1 MVTPR
6 VRAFRERIWLVFDP
20 KGEAWLVEN
29 EGEVRS
35 VEARVGWTVREY
47 GMKAL
52 PKKEEPQQAAEEEPF
67 L

>member
-20 KGEAWLVEN
+20 KGEAYLVEN
-29 EGEVRS
+29 EGELRS
-35 VEARVGWTVREY
+35 VEARVGWSVREY
-47 GMKAL
+47 GLRAE
-52 PKKEEPQQAAEEEPF
+52 KKEGPAMPVEEPF